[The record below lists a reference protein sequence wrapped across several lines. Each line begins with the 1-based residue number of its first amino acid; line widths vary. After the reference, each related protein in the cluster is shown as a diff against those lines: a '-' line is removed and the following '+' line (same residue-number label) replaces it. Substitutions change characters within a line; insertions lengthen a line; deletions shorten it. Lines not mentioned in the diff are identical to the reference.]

1 MFYITGLFNNARNKY
16 SYITIRAKITRMLVM
31 MEDIEEDVHI
41 KGAEMVDKKSGRE
54 LEGQAVDAKIHAK
67 DGTYIQRLLNEIAL
81 LYYDIDEIII
91 PKGSKNQQ
99 TGDRE
104 HPKDHI
110 SRHRHNI
117 WWLPCIP
124 SPHDSDLF
132 FMAKSIPL
140 EDFYTVY
147 KAQR

>member
-54 LEGQAVDAKIHAK
+54 LEGQAVDAKI
-67 DGTYIQRLLNEIAL
+67 GQTYIDWLLTEIAL
-81 LYYDIDEIII
+81 LYCDIDEIII
-91 PKGSKNQQ
+91 PEGSKNQA
-99 TGDRE
+99 GGRE
-104 HPKDHI
+104 HPEDHI
-110 SRHRHNI
+110 SHRRHNI
-117 WWLPCIP
+117 RWLPCIP

-140 EDFYTVY
+140 EDYYTDY
-147 KAQR
+147 KKQR

>member
-1 MFYITGLFNNARNKY
+1 
-16 SYITIRAKITRMLVM
+16 
-31 MEDIEEDVHI
+31 MEDLEEDVHI
-41 KGAEMVDKKSGRE
+41 KGAEMVGEDGLE
-54 LEGQAVDAKIHAK
+54 LEGQAVDEKVGEK
-67 DGTYIQRLLNEIAL
+67 YIEWLLMEIAL
-81 LYYDIDEIII
+81 LYCDIDEIII
-91 PKGSKNQQ
+91 PEGSRKNEA
-99 TGDRE
+99 GRRE
-104 HPKDHI
+104 HPEDHI